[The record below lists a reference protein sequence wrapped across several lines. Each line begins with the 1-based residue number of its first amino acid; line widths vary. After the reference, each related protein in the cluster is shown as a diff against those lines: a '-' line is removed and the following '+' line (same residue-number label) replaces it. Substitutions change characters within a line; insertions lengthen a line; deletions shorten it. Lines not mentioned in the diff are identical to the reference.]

1 MKFLVRLINVSHLR
15 ILNICTASHISSAN
29 VHIQQAIDI
38 MHTSSDVETSKH
50 PEICRLQFIQCQLET
65 VLFPK
70 IDGIRTVRYGQ
81 FVTRTLRYM
90 DSSLHGHFV
99 TWTVRYTDTSLH
111 GHFVTWTV
119 RYTDS
124 SLHGHFVT
132 WTVHYT
138 DTSLHGH
145 FVTRTL
151 RYRTLRYGQFVTW
164 TVRYMDPSSYRALK
178 TIYFWK
184 FDYSFRCCILKL
196 IPTI

>member
-70 IDGIRTVRYGQ
+70 IDGIRTVRYW
-81 FVTRTLRYM
+81 TL
-90 DSSLHGHFV
+90 
-99 TWTVRYTDTSLH
+99 RYTDTSLH
-111 GHFVTWTV
+111 GQFVTWTV
-119 RYTDS
+119 RYMDS
-124 SLHGHFVT
+124 SLL
-132 WTVHYT
+132 

-151 RYRTLRYGQFVTW
+151 RYRTLRYRTLRYMDSSLHGQFVTW
-164 TVRYMDPSSYRALK
+164 TLRRIVRLRLSIFGSLTTVSVAA
-178 TIYFWK
+178 
-184 FDYSFRCCILKL
+184 S
-196 IPTI
+196 

>member
-81 FVTRTLRYM
+81 FVTGHFVTRTLRYT
-90 DSSLHGHFV
+90 DTSLQ
-99 TWTVRYTDTSLH
+99 DTSLH

-119 RYTDS
+119 RYMDS
-124 SLHGHFVT
+124 SLH
-132 WTVHYT
+132 
-138 DTSLHGH
+138 
-145 FVTRTL
+145 
-151 RYRTLRYGQFVTW
+151 GQFVTW
-164 TVRYMDPSSYRALK
+164 TLRRIVRLRLSIFGSLTTVSVAA
-178 TIYFWK
+178 
-184 FDYSFRCCILKL
+184 S
-196 IPTI
+196 